1 MLTTKLRLN
10 DQQVR
15 AMRDRRQRRA
25 EKKRRLNDQKGRA
38 TEDQRKRRVEN
49 EVTTQRST
57 CTFDAGT
64 TTTTC

>member
-15 AMRDRRQRRA
+15 AMWDRRQRRVK
-25 EKKRRLNDQKGRA
+25 KKRRLNDQKGRA
-38 TEDQRKRRVEN
+38 MEDQRKRRVEN

-57 CTFDAGT
+57 RTCDVGT
-64 TTTTC
+64 TTTT